1 MQLQHFIIKT
11 SGRCWLEMFEAA
23 RATSAAPTYFK
34 PFRKDNNSYT
44 DGGVGFN
51 SPVELLYDKT
61 FALLSANSKKNSV
74 AINECPIAYIVRIGT
89 GKMPDLPLPNPNAQ
103 RVFRLKNDIDS
114 IIEQASDTENA
125 HHRMENICRRLNI
138 PYYRFNPELKER
150 VGLPETASL
159 DDLYEKTN
167 DYMNRN
173 VEQVNQLCALFSET
187 TCSMLCK
194 PCMFQKKILLNY
206 YNKEQFRNIT
216 LGFALITIRIKEDIL
231 HQLHAKK
238 STDT

>member
-51 SPVELLYDKT
+51 NPVELLYDKT

-74 AINECPIAYIVRIGT
+74 AINECPIAYIVSIGT
-89 GKMPDLPLPNPNAQ
+89 GKMPDLPLPNPNAW

-125 HHRMENICRRLNI
+125 HHR
-138 PYYRFNPELKER
+138 FNPELKER

-159 DDLYEKTN
+159 DDLYEQTN

-194 PCMFQKKILLNY
+194 PCMF
-206 YNKEQFRNIT
+206 
-216 LGFALITIRIKEDIL
+216 
-231 HQLHAKK
+231 
-238 STDT
+238 